1 MGSVCPEAPE
11 NQVPLAFEIYL
22 ESTDT
27 NTDTKQK
34 TAYTYIGSVC
44 PEAPENQVPPQL
56 SFDHP

>member
-11 NQVPLAFEIYL
+11 NQVPLTFEKIYL

-34 TAYTYIGSVC
+34 TAYTYIRLVC
-44 PEAPENQVPPQL
+44 PEAPENQVPQL